1 MAAAVEARRKR
12 PLWRHLRRLLLVA
25 LLAFLLAPPALIAT
39 FRLVP
44 PPGTP
49 LMLIRLAE
57 GHGLERHWVPLERIS
72 PHLVHAVIAAE
83 DNLFCTH
90 KGFDWR
96 ALELEWRA
104 YRAGERPRGASTI
117 TMQTAKNLFLWP
129 GRSFARKALEAWL
142 TPQIELLWD
151 KPRILEVY
159 LNIAETGPG
168 LYGAEAA
175 ARAYFAKGAA
185 DLSRREAT
193 LIAAILPSPLG
204 WSASRPSQLVDRRA
218 RTIATRIDQLGP
230 LLACTRR
237 PAGG

>member
-1 MAAAVEARRKR
+1 
-12 PLWRHLRRLLLVA
+12 
-25 LLAFLLAPPALIAT
+25 
-39 FRLVP
+39 
-44 PPGTP
+44 
-49 LMLIRLAE
+49 MLIRLAE
-57 GHGLERHWVPLERIS
+57 GEGLERHWVPLEAIS

-83 DNLFCTH
+83 DNHFCSH

-104 YRAGERPRGASTI
+104 FRAGERPRGASTI
-117 TMQTAKNLFLWP
+117 SMQTAKNLFLWP

-168 LYGAEAA
+168 LYGAQAA
-175 ARAYFAKGAA
+175 ARAHFGKSAA
-185 DLSRREAT
+185 ELSRREAA

-204 WSASRPSQLVDRRA
+204 WSANRPSQFVDRRA
-218 RTIATRIDQLGP
+218 RTIATRIGQLGP
-230 LLACTRR
+230 LLDCATRR
-237 PAGG
+237 GSG